1 MRRVDAPRAGWY
13 PDPESRTSL
22 RWWDGLDWTDVR
34 RAPPSDAEMIA
45 AEADA
50 RFRASANDFAPG
62 FNRSASTAVAAT
74 SAAAAAS
81 SAAAAQSQA
90 VINEVREATRTEMER
105 AAQTFRRQAEAAR
118 ENWTPLI
125 TEYTNKLLRWVKF
138 AIVLGV
144 LIFAVWLAFQ
154 IFAQASLFQWIGDR
168 IDNLTDQNSS
178 ALGELAVRNSVA
190 LVR

>member
-34 RAPPSDAEMIA
+34 RAPPSGAEMIA

-50 RFRASANDFAPG
+50 RFRAAANDFAPG
-62 FNRSASTAVAAT
+62 ATRAAAT
-74 SAAAAAS
+74 AAAAT

-90 VINEVREATRTEMER
+90 VINEVRAATRSELDL

-118 ENWTPLI
+118 QNWTPLI
-125 TEYTNKLLRWVKF
+125 TEYTNKLMRWVKI

-144 LIFAVWLAFQ
+144 LAVAVWVAFQ
-154 IFAQASLFQWIGDR
+154 IFAQASLFEWIGDR
-168 IDNLTDQNSS
+168 IDNVTNQDSS
-178 ALGELAVRNSVA
+178 ASLAGLIRN
-190 LVR
+190 LE